1 MGKALHVANLNFEP
15 AERTLRPGSYLLPRR
30 SSIGTTVFASPTCAL
45 KALQVLQRTGA
56 DPCKLKMEPTKSVAV
71 DDMEGM
77 TA

>member
-1 MGKALHVANLNFEP
+1 MLPISILNQLNGRCDL
-15 AERTLRPGSYLLPRR
+15 AVTCCHGA